1 MSPTVD
7 RDVLI
12 VGGGPAGLAAA
23 TFTARAGLETQVVD
37 AGESILRRNAHLEN
51 YPGFPAGVNSRLLL
65 DMMADQAERAGS
77 LHTEGRIETLE
88 TSGEQF
94 LATAADDREFV
105 AKFVIVATKNAVDF
119 LGALDGVEIV
129 SRGKDFVETDERGR
143 TGVDGLYA
151 AGRLAMQPYQ
161 TIVVT
166 GHGAA
171 VGLAVIQDSSVDF
184 YHDWVAPEGY
194 FTGRGR
200 DVPPG
205 CEEIPA
211 ADRAERER
219 ESMAVMQEY
228 FAEAHPAEPT
238 QHPSVAEED

>member
-1 MSPTVD
+1 MSEPVD

-37 AGESILRRNAHLEN
+37 AGASILRRNAHLEN

-65 DMMADQAERAGS
+65 DMMADQAERAGAIRETGEIVEIES
-77 LHTEGRIETLE
+77 QAEGFR
-88 TSGEQF
+88 
-94 LATAADDREFV
+94 AHAANGDRYD
-105 AKFVIVATKNAVDF
+105 AQFVIAATKNAVDF
-119 LGALDGVEIV
+119 LEGVDGVEIV
-129 SRGKDFVETDERGR
+129 SRGKDFVETDDRGR
-143 TGVDGLYA
+143 TGVEGLYA

-161 TIVVT
+161 TIVVA

-171 VGLAVIQDSSVDF
+171 VGLGVIQDSSVDF

-211 ADRAERER
+211 AEREERER

-228 FAEAHPAEPT
+228 FTTPHPEAPT
-238 QHPSVAEED
+238 QHPSLTEED